1 MKITNPEEKNLIFKL
16 TIPLFFEFL
25 LYILVS
31 NVDQFM
37 LSSYSQEAVA
47 AIGNAGQVS
56 WVMTLFFGVVSI
68 ASTVLISQYKG
79 AKDEEMEKAIYP
91 VALIFNVVLGIII
104 SLVCVFC
111 MEPILRLL
119 KVEEGLTFEYAHIY
133 LQIVGG
139 MIVFQAIE
147 NCFAAFL
154 KSNALVKEAL
164 VISIIVNIFNVAG
177 NSLALYVFDWGVPGV
192 AFSSAISRTLG
203 MLLAI
208 VIFLVK
214 VGKIQFS
221 ILKSCHPFKILWKML
236 KIGAPSIGENISY
249 DGSQLL
255 IMSFI
260 NPMGLAT
267 VNAKVY
273 VCIVV
278 QFAYLA
284 GMAASEAMQ
293 LVEGQ
298 LIGAGKKD
306 AAAREVFKT
315 QRVGL
320 IIVEIVTLLLF
331 IFSNQII
338 GIFPS
343 ADADVLKIAK
353 VMLFI
358 ELFLELGR
366 VTNMIMVRALQTAG
380 DVNFPILMSVAF
392 TWCVSVTFGY
402 IFGVV
407 LNWGI
412 TGIWIAMATDEI
424 LRGITLTTRFAKGKW
439 KKINLIEKTY

>member
-1 MKITNPEEKNLIFKL
+1 
-16 TIPLFFEFL
+16 
-25 LYILVS
+25 
-31 NVDQFM
+31 
-37 LSSYSQEAVA
+37 
-47 AIGNAGQVS
+47 
-56 WVMTLFFGVVSI
+56 
-68 ASTVLISQYKG
+68 
-79 AKDEEMEKAIYP
+79 
-91 VALIFNVVLGIII
+91 
-104 SLVCVFC
+104 
-111 MEPILRLL
+111 
-119 KVEEGLTFEYAHIY
+119 
-133 LQIVGG
+133 
-139 MIVFQAIE
+139 
-147 NCFAAFL
+147 
-154 KSNALVKEAL
+154 
-164 VISIIVNIFNVAG
+164 
-177 NSLALYVFDWGVPGV
+177 
-192 AFSSAISRTLG
+192 
-203 MLLAI
+203 
-208 VIFLVK
+208 
-214 VGKIQFS
+214 
-221 ILKSCHPFKILWKML
+221 
-236 KIGAPSIGENISY
+236 
-249 DGSQLL
+249 
-255 IMSFI
+255 MSFI

-306 AAAREVFKT
+306 VAAREVFKT
-315 QRVGL
+315 QRAGL

>member
-214 VGKIQFS
+214 VGKI
-221 ILKSCHPFKILWKML
+221 
-236 KIGAPSIGENISY
+236 
-249 DGSQLL
+249 
-255 IMSFI
+255 
-260 NPMGLAT
+260 
-267 VNAKVY
+267 
-273 VCIVV
+273 
-278 QFAYLA
+278 
-284 GMAASEAMQ
+284 
-293 LVEGQ
+293 
-298 LIGAGKKD
+298 
-306 AAAREVFKT
+306 
-315 QRVGL
+315 
-320 IIVEIVTLLLF
+320 
-331 IFSNQII
+331 
-338 GIFPS
+338 
-343 ADADVLKIAK
+343 
-353 VMLFI
+353 
-358 ELFLELGR
+358 
-366 VTNMIMVRALQTAG
+366 
-380 DVNFPILMSVAF
+380 
-392 TWCVSVTFGY
+392 
-402 IFGVV
+402 
-407 LNWGI
+407 
-412 TGIWIAMATDEI
+412 
-424 LRGITLTTRFAKGKW
+424 
-439 KKINLIEKTY
+439 